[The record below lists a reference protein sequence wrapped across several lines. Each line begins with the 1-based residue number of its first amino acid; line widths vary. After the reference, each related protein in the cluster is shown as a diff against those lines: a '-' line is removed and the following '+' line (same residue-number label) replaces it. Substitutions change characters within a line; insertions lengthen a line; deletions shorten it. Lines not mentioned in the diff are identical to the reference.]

1 MIRFLFG
8 MTCFL
13 LAVIV
18 IGVSMMVW
26 LFDGCGE

>member
-1 MIRFLFG
+1 MIRVLFG
-8 MTCFL
+8 MTFFL

-26 LFDGCGE
+26 LFDG